1 MAVQDFESLSN
12 AEYDNALND
21 ISKELF
27 TMDKDLDNDRVR
39 LMQWGLIN
47 LLLNKG
53 VITKEEFE
61 SSVEEATVFFKLLK
75 RRFKLQN
82 PDDTDDSTE
91 NA

>member
-1 MAVQDFESLSN
+1 MTEMNFGSMTN

-47 LLLNKG
+47 LLK
-53 VITKEEFE
+53 IRE
-61 SSVEEATVFFKLLK
+61 SLLKKKLLLLLK
-75 RRFKLQN
+75 KPLCFL
-82 PDDTDDSTE
+82 SY
-91 NA
+91 

>member
-91 NA
+91 NS

>member
-12 AEYDNALND
+12 AEYDNVLND

-82 PDDTDDSTE
+82 SDDTDDSTE
-91 NA
+91 NS

>member
-1 MAVQDFESLSN
+1 MTEMNFSSMTN

-47 LLLNKG
+47 LLINKG
-53 VITKEEFE
+53 IITQEEITA
-61 SSVEEATVFFKLLK
+61 STEEATMFFKLLK
-75 RRFKLQN
+75 RRHRILTESDN
-82 PDDTDDSTE
+82 SSDSTE
-91 NA
+91 D

>member
-1 MAVQDFESLSN
+1 MTEMNFGSMTN

-47 LLLNKG
+47 LLINKG
-53 VITKEEFE
+53 IITQEEITA
-61 SSVEEATVFFKLLK
+61 STEEATMFFKLLK
-75 RRFKLQN
+75 RRHRILTESDN
-82 PDDTDDSTE
+82 SSDSTE
-91 NA
+91 D